1 MSAALLPLGVNVRIG
16 GGGLGLAT
24 GVFVV
29 PDGFNVAIPAVGWL
43 ELPLGPIHVTLD
55 GQLAYR
61 VTGGPARAAALKS
74 DLAELGLALRFPGD
88 RSNWPHMLSGY
99 VRGAIVDTGGT
110 AILIT
115 AGLALYGSD

>member
-1 MSAALLPLGVNVRIG
+1 M
-16 GGGLGLAT
+16 
-24 GVFVV
+24 
-29 PDGFNVAIPAVGWL
+29 
-43 ELPLGPIHVTLD
+43 
-55 GQLAYR
+55 
-61 VTGGPARAAALKS
+61 TGGPARAAALKS